1 MPVALA
7 ALPEVMLAF
16 VALCVIIGGALLI
29 EYIGRAIGI
38 GIHIPGLSYLVN
50 WVQDAS
56 NGALRAMSGFLDSVV
71 RGTVSAITAIP
82 IAISNLVGAIEAF
95 AWAHWVWLHTLIN
108 DTIPRLWNSLW
119 AQIANVYHYYNAYIS
134 QIYNS
139 LTNYIDWVERY
150 LIGLVNTAE
159 SAVIAYVGQVESYI
173 LRLLN
178 DGLASA
184 TAYALGLYNS
194 AISFINNIYN
204 TIMGYIAQQV
214 ARLEAYALSL
224 ANWAIQQAVSIA
236 EQYAKQYADW
246 AIGVLLNTLTFGT
259 ATALAPAWPRV
270 VDAIDAITAAIPG
283 VLEDVLADIRA
294 IPRVLPL
301 SIPGILAA
309 LLGIISLVAEYV
321 ARCGT
326 DLCKNLHGFG
336 DEVASLN
343 DAALTAGMIAFII
356 AAVESPEA
364 TARETDVIGIEPLVD
379 VGKGFADVIGTVF

>member
-1 MPVALA
+1 MPIALA
-7 ALPEVMLAF
+7 ALPEVMLAL
-16 VALCVIIGGALLI
+16 VALSVIIGGALLI

-38 GIHIPGLSYLVN
+38 GIHIPGLSFVIN

-56 NGALRAMSGFLDSVV
+56 NGALRAMQGFLDSVV
-71 RGTVSAITAIP
+71 RGVVSGITAIP
-82 IAISNLVGAIEAF
+82 VAISNLIGAVEAF
-95 AWAHWVWLHTLIN
+95 AWAHWTWLHNLIT
-108 DTIPRLWNSLW
+108 DTIPRLWDSLW
-119 AQIANVYHYYNAYIS
+119 AQIANVYRYYNAYIS

-159 SAVIAYVGQVESYI
+159 TAVISYIGQVESYI
-173 LRLLN
+173 LRLVN
-178 DGLASA
+178 DGLASV

-194 AISFINNIYN
+194 AISFINSVYN
-204 TIMGYIAQQV
+204 TIMTYIGQQV

-224 ANWAIQQAVSIA
+224 ANWAIQQAVNIA

-270 VDAIDAITAAIPG
+270 IDAIDAIGAAIPG
-283 VLEDVLADIRA
+283 VLEDILADIRA
-294 IPRVLPL
+294 LPRVLPL
-301 SIPGILAA
+301 SIPAILAA
-309 LLGIISLVAEYV
+309 LLGAIAIAIEYV
-321 ARCGT
+321 ARCGAN
-326 DLCKNLHGFG
+326 LCKNLHGFG
-336 DEVASLN
+336 DEVASLS

-364 TARETDVIGIEPLVD
+364 TARETDAIGIEPLVD